1 MKKSILLKAICYL
14 LIPILLLA
22 IVLSICSIIIQNEDS
37 FDEKRYYSSSYF
49 VRTYMNDISNACKN
63 LIYHNANYYSLE
75 DGDTTIY
82 FTNLEEDYYYSNV
95 KEWNYLIIYKN
106 KALTNVELNDSTKT
120 IDGIKQYLNEKQNAK
135 KVNLINGEFQSD
147 NEMMQKTG
155 IQYLDSL
162 KNEYYTI
169 MSSEEETEDVE
180 ISTDREYITTK
191 YSDFEIYSIYTEGF
205 KENSE
210 EAILLNI
217 LNAVSIITDNSY
229 VIIPIC
235 SVLTL
240 LMVIYLIFFI
250 GSDKKLNDFDQ
261 IPLEI
266 IIGISIFIAIF
277 PMIVREGFLNLDFS
291 VDISFLFTSYLLT
304 YIVGMV
310 CLTTLIRR
318 LKAKGFWKTT
328 IVGKIYFWL
337 EKKWKKITST
347 LTYSTNMTIKVL
359 IYGVAIGIL
368 AFCILLI
375 FDFTFIAI
383 VLEFIVWANVLYKII
398 KFLKDYSKIE
408 NRLKEM
414 KEGNNQVA
422 LDVNEFSSE
431 LKNTVLYINQIS
443 EGVENAIQDRMKSE
457 RLKAELITNVSH
469 DIKTP
474 LTSIINYVDLLKN
487 EPIEN
492 EKAKEYIGIL
502 ESKSQRLKNL
512 TEDLIEAS
520 KVSTGNIAFQIE
532 KINLVE
538 LVRQA
543 AGEFEDRF
551 LKKGLNTILDT
562 TENEID
568 IMADSK
574 YMYRIIENLFS
585 NVAKY
590 ALENSRVY
598 IDLKKV
604 DKKVKVEIKNISK
617 DKLNIS
623 SDELMQ
629 RFVRGDKSRT
639 TEGSGLGL
647 SIAQNLTELQ
657 HGKFNLVLDGD
668 LFKVELEFELA

>member
-250 GSDKKLNDFDQ
+250 GSDKKLNDFAQ

-310 CLTTLIRR
+310 CLTTFIRR
-318 LKAKGFWKTT
+318 LKAKSFWKTT

-337 EKKWKKITST
+337 EKKWKKIAST
-347 LTYSTNMTIKVL
+347 LAYSTNMTIKVL
-359 IYGVAIGIL
+359 IYGVVIGII
-368 AFCILLI
+368 AFGILLI
-375 FDFTFIAI
+375 FDFTFVAI

-422 LDVNEFSSE
+422 LDVNEFSAE

-502 ESKSQRLKNL
+502 ENKSQRLKNL

-574 YMYRIIENLFS
+574 YMYRIIGNLFS

-598 IDLKKV
+598 VDLKKV

>member
-261 IPLEI
+261 IPLEV

-337 EKKWKKITST
+337 EKKWKKIAST
-347 LTYSTNMTIKVL
+347 LAYSTNMTIKVL
-359 IYGVAIGIL
+359 IYGVVIGII
-368 AFCILLI
+368 AFGILLI
-375 FDFTFIAI
+375 FDFTFVAI

-422 LDVNEFSSE
+422 LDVNEFSAE

-492 EKAKEYIGIL
+492 EKAKEYIEIL

-598 IDLKKV
+598 VDLKKV

>member
-169 MSSEEETEDVE
+169 MSNGKETEDME
-180 ISTDREYITTK
+180 ISTNREYITTK

-310 CLTTLIRR
+310 CLTTFIRR
-318 LKAKGFWKTT
+318 LKAKSFWKTT

-337 EKKWKKITST
+337 EKKWKKIAST
-347 LTYSTNMTIKVL
+347 LAYSTNMTIKVL
-359 IYGVAIGIL
+359 IYGVVIGII
-368 AFCILLI
+368 AFGILLI
-375 FDFTFIAI
+375 FDFTFVAI

-431 LKNTVLYINQIS
+431 LKNTVLCINQIS

-598 IDLKKV
+598 VDLKKV

>member
-310 CLTTLIRR
+310 CLTTFIRR
-318 LKAKGFWKTT
+318 LKAKSFWKTT

-337 EKKWKKITST
+337 EKKWKKIAST
-347 LTYSTNMTIKVL
+347 LAYSTNMTIKVL
-359 IYGVAIGIL
+359 IYGVVIGII
-368 AFCILLI
+368 AFGILLI
-375 FDFTFIAI
+375 FDFTFVAI

-598 IDLKKV
+598 VDLKKV